1 MGLPLT
7 QLRAASTPA
16 AAPTSPAHR
25 RFSVRGLTFTGVLVA
40 YVLLT
45 IGVLIP
51 SFVLSVDRY
60 FLDLHLWGRHPAWY
74 PWIHTYVM
82 FGQRGPA
89 TLLFLPFFLWVAW
102 RKRSTEPL
110 VMLVTALILLNA
122 SVGVVKYAIGRIGP
136 LHTDAVH
143 LIFDGG
149 NIYPSGHVS
158 NTVVLYGLMA
168 WIAPGFR
175 RTAIALTVILSL
187 TVGMGTIYL
196 RTHWF
201 SDVVG
206 GWLAGALVL
215 IALPTFLPIAQRW
228 TDHAIAAVRAR
239 RLRRRARAGGQHSA
253 GAGATPRT
261 GAVRPVGAAHRSS
274 PARAKPRPQRKA
286 TPVS

>member
-1 MGLPLT
+1 
-7 QLRAASTPA
+7 
-16 AAPTSPAHR
+16 
-25 RFSVRGLTFTGVLVA
+25 VRGLTFTGLLVA

-45 IGVLIP
+45 LGVLIP
-51 SFVLSVDRY
+51 SFVLSVDKF
-60 FLDLHLWGRHPAWY
+60 FLDLHLWGQHPAWY

-102 RKRSTEPL
+102 RRRSTEPL
-110 VMLVTALILLNA
+110 VMLVTALILLNV
-122 SVGVVKYAIGRIGP
+122 SVGVVKYAVGRIGP

-168 WIAPGFR
+168 WVAPQFR
-175 RTAIALTVILSL
+175 RTAITLTAILSV

-215 IALPTFLPIAQRW
+215 LSLPTVMPYAERG
-228 TDHAIAAVRAR
+228 TDRVLTAARAWYAR
-239 RLRRRARAGGQHSA
+239 R
-253 GAGATPRT
+253 
-261 GAVRPVGAAHRSS
+261 RSS
-274 PARAKPRPQRKA
+274 ADGLPEVVQCPPDQPKA
-286 TPVS
+286 APVSSSAQAHSRAAIRPSLDDLDEPTRVG

>member
-1 MGLPLT
+1 M
-7 QLRAASTPA
+7 
-16 AAPTSPAHR
+16 
-25 RFSVRGLTFTGVLVA
+25 RGLTFTGLLVA
-40 YVLLT
+40 YLLLT
-45 IGVLIP
+45 LGVLIP
-51 SFVLSVDRY
+51 SFVLSVDKF
-60 FLDLHLWGRHPAWY
+60 FLNLHLWGRHPGWY

-102 RKRSTEPL
+102 RRRSTAPL
-110 VMLVTALILLNA
+110 VMLVTALILLNVT
-122 SVGVVKYAIGRIGP
+122 VGVVKYAVGRVGP

-168 WIAPGFR
+168 WVAPQFR
-175 RTAIALTVILSL
+175 RTAIALTATLSI

-215 IALPTFLPIAQRW
+215 VALPTFLPTAQRW
-228 TDHAIAAVRAR
+228 TDNAVDAVRAR
-239 RLRRRARAGGQHSA
+239 RLRRRTQGRGQSTASPAVTPHAGV
-253 GAGATPRT
+253 
-261 GAVRPVGAAHRSS
+261 VRPVGAAHRSA
-274 PARAKPRPQRKA
+274 PARSKAAAQRKA